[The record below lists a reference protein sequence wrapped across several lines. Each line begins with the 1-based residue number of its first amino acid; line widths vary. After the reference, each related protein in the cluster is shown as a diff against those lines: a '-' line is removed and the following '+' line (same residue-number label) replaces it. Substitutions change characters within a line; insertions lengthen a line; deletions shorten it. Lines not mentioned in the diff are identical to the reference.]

1 MNQPYVI
8 TEQLTKVSRH
18 GGTVITITL
27 IGALDRL
34 TYKTYINPT
43 FFNAAQWQ
51 AITTYPEYGYV
62 VRGLTIEDKAKRI
75 ISADSKPVVEET
87 YINPQIILAEL
98 EALWKEID
106 NKPPTMFK
114 ELFDV

>member
-8 TEQLTKVSRH
+8 TQQSTQVSRH
-18 GGTVITITL
+18 GGTVTTITL
-27 IGALDRL
+27 IGASDRK
-34 TYKTYINPT
+34 TYKTYINPS
-43 FFNAAQWQ
+43 FFNAANWQ
-51 AITTYPEYGYV
+51 HITAYPEYGYV
-62 VRGLTIEDKAKRI
+62 VRGLVIEDKSKLI
-75 ISADSKPVVEET
+75 ISADSKPVLEET

-106 NKPPTMFK
+106 SRPPTTFK